1 MKILDRYVFAEVF
14 YTFLFGVMVF
24 TILFI
29 SADLLFRMAK
39 MMVDGGASLKVALS
53 FLFNSLPQIL
63 VFTFPMSMLLAC
75 LLGFGRLSGE
85 SELVAM
91 KASGIGFPRIIVS
104 AVAFSLLV
112 ALVSF
117 GVNNFVAPTTTYRA
131 QNILIDYLLRSDTQ
145 IKENM
150 VLRDRAPDGSDRLL
164 YIRLINNREGVMK
177 GVFIHYFLNGKRTRE
192 IFADEAVWQGDT
204 WYLTKP
210 RTIEF
215 APDESI
221 KYESASERAELPLLG
236 SPQELMKRQKNK
248 EEMNLAEL
256 RARLKQLKQMKEN
269 INQKD
274 FNELAVYYNQRYA
287 LPFTCFVF
295 SLFGIPLGVRPQR
308 TSKSIGL
315 GLSLVFIFIFYLF
328 MTIGTT
334 IGVQGS
340 LPPAVAA
347 WLANIFFG
355 GVGVY
360 MIVEASKK

>member
-14 YTFLFGVMVF
+14 FTFLFGVMVF

-39 MMVDGGASLKVALS
+39 MMVEGGASFKVALS
-53 FLFNSLPQIL
+53 FLLNSLPQIL

-91 KASGIGFPRIIVS
+91 KASGISFPRIIVS
-104 AVAFSLLV
+104 AVVFSLLI
-112 ALVSF
+112 AFLSF
-117 GVNNFVAPTTTYRA
+117 AVNNYIAPITTFNA
-131 QNILIDYLLRSDTQ
+131 QNILINYLMRSDTQ

-150 VLRDRAPDGSDRLL
+150 VLRDRSADGSDRLL
-164 YIRLINNREGVMK
+164 YIRRIDNREGTMQ
-177 GVFIHYFLNGKRTRE
+177 GVFIHYFVNGKRTRE
-192 IFADEAVWQGDT
+192 IFAEEAVWEGNT
-204 WYLTKP
+204 WYLTQP

-221 KYESASERAELPLLG
+221 KYESVSERAELPLLG

-248 EEMNLAEL
+248 EEMNLGEL
-256 RARLKQLKQMKEN
+256 RAKLKQYSQMKEN
-269 INQKD
+269 VNKKD
-274 FNELAVYYNQRYA
+274 YNELAVYYQQRYA

-334 IGVQGS
+334 VGVQGS
-340 LPPAVAA
+340 LPPLVAA
-347 WLANIFFG
+347 WLANLVFG
-355 GVGVY
+355 GVGIY